1 MIKIMVVTGTRA
13 DYGIYYPILKAIE
26 ETENMELQ
34 LLVTAMHLSP
44 QYGSTIEYIRKDGF
58 NIVAEVECLLQ
69 SSTHANMARSVGLAL
84 IGMTQV
90 LETTRPDRILVLG
103 DRGEMLA
110 AAIAASHMNIPLFHL
125 HGGEVSGTI
134 DESVRHAISKLAHI
148 HLTATEGSRERLLR
162 MGEDDWR
169 IHVVGAPRIETI
181 LNTSLPKLEIVK
193 QKYGLDAIG
202 EYILFIYHP
211 VTTEQADQLELTRML
226 QVLLDTGKDI
236 VCVMP
241 NADAG
246 TEVITQVYKPLLNH
260 PQFHPIVSFE
270 QFDYL
275 TMLEQTRV
283 LVGNSSSGIIEAA
296 SFHIPVINIGNR
308 QGARERS
315 ANVIDIAESAE
326 ALSQALIKAVS
337 DSFQQMVHSVSNV
350 YEQSDTSRRVVQCL
364 KAYSKSEKLIQKVIA
379 Y

>member
-1 MIKIMVVTGTRA
+1 MVVTGTRA